1 MHILQPKHQKVGKEK
16 EMEVLQ
22 KFSLSKGQLP
32 KIKVKDAGLEGID
45 VKEGDLVV
53 MNRKSSKGEIPYF
66 RLVVK

>member
-1 MHILQPKHQKVGKEK
+1 
-16 EMEVLQ
+16 MEVLQ